1 LLFIE
6 VVALQVLTP
15 VYLFALSVLVVIALV
30 LEGFN
35 VALAV
40 TVSFTLYSIPL
51 LGLNT
56 VNVLVDSIN
65 YTLFNTISSL
75 ILAMFLANIYQ
86 ETKASRELVD
96 SLEHIGSGFASITVP
111 ALIGLLPM
119 PAGAYVSAM
128 MINPVYNRIGFNG
141 DEKTFVNYWFRHVW
155 SSVWPLY
162 QGVILASAILGL
174 SYSELAARNWP
185 IVFSSIV
192 SGLIVYYVIARG
204 KSSWRSRT
212 SGLRGLIHMW
222 PFILL
227 AVLTLLFNAPLYLA
241 LILVT
246 APTIILYKASRETLI
261 KSLRRALDPSIIVL
275 ILVSLMYA
283 KSIEATGLAKTLSD
297 ILKPHELL
305 AVILI
310 PFSITLATGFELTYV
325 ALGFPV
331 LREIMLTHPDY
342 IVLGFLGGYIGAM
355 LSPAHACLVL
365 SAKYFQAE
373 LPRVY
378 KYILPAS
385 MLTFTITTLL
395 ALI

>member
-1 LLFIE
+1 
-6 VVALQVLTP
+6 LQALTP

-30 LEGFN
+30 LRGFN

-40 TVSFTLYSIPL
+40 TLSFTLYSIPL
-51 LGLNT
+51 LGLNV
-56 VNVLVDSIN
+56 VNVLVDSMN
-65 YTLFNTISSL
+65 YTLLNTVSSL
-75 ILAMFLANIYQ
+75 VLAMFLANIYQ

-111 ALIGLLPM
+111 AVIGLLPM
-119 PAGAYVSAM
+119 PAGAYISAT
-128 MINPVYNRIGFNG
+128 MINPIYTKIGFNSY
-141 DEKTFVNYWFRHVW
+141 EKTFLNYWFRHIW

-162 QGVILASAILGL
+162 QNIILASAILGL

-185 IVFSSIV
+185 IIFSSIA
-192 SGLIVYYVIARG
+192 SGLIVYYVITRG
-204 KSSWRSRT
+204 KSKWRNKT
-212 SGLRGLIHMW
+212 SGLRGLIHLW

-227 AVLTLLFNAPLYLA
+227 AVLTLVFNIPLYLA

-246 APTIILYKASRETLI
+246 ALTIILYKASKETLI
-261 KSLRRALDPSIIVL
+261 KSLKHALDPSLIIL
-275 ILVSLMYA
+275 ITVSLMYG
-283 KSIEATGLAKTLSD
+283 KSIEETGLAKTLAD
-297 ILKPHELL
+297 ILKTRELL

-310 PFSITLATGFELTYV
+310 PFSITLATGFEFTFV

-342 IVLGFLGGYIGAM
+342 VALGFLGGYIGTM

-385 MLTFTITTLL
+385 ILAFTVTTLL
-395 ALI
+395 VLT

>member
-1 LLFIE
+1 MQ
-6 VVALQVLTP
+6 ALTP

-30 LEGFN
+30 LRGFN
-35 VALAV
+35 VALAISL
-40 TVSFTLYSIPL
+40 SFTLYSIPL
-51 LGLNT
+51 LGLNV
-56 VNVLVDSIN
+56 VNVLVDSMN
-65 YTLFNTISSL
+65 YTLLNTVSSL
-75 ILAMFLANIYQ
+75 VLAMFLANIYQ

-111 ALIGLLPM
+111 AVIGLLPM
-119 PAGAYVSAM
+119 PAGAYISAT
-128 MINPVYNRIGFNG
+128 MINPIYTKIGFNSY
-141 DEKTFVNYWFRHVW
+141 EKTFLNYWFRHIW

-162 QGVILASAILGL
+162 QNIILASAILGL

-185 IVFSSIV
+185 IIFSSIA
-192 SGLIVYYVIARG
+192 SGLIVYYVITRG
-204 KSSWRSRT
+204 KSKWRNKT
-212 SGLRGLIHMW
+212 SGLRGLIHLW

-227 AVLTLLFNAPLYLA
+227 AVLTLVFNIPLYLA
-241 LILVT
+241 LIIVT
-246 APTIILYKASRETLI
+246 ALTIILYKASKETLI
-261 KSLRRALDPSIIVL
+261 KSLKHALDPSLIIL
-275 ILVSLMYA
+275 ITVSLMYG
-283 KSIEATGLAKTLSD
+283 KSIDETGLAKTLAD
-297 ILKPHELL
+297 ILKTRELL

-310 PFSITLATGFELTYV
+310 PFSITLATGFEFTFV

-342 IVLGFLGGYIGAM
+342 ATLGFLGGYIGTM

-385 MLTFTITTLL
+385 ILAFTVTTLL
-395 ALI
+395 VLT

>member
-1 LLFIE
+1 MQ
-6 VVALQVLTP
+6 ALTP

-30 LEGFN
+30 LRGFN

-40 TVSFTLYSIPL
+40 TLSFTLYSIPL
-51 LGLNT
+51 LGLNV
-56 VNVLVDSIN
+56 VNVLVDSMN
-65 YTLFNTISSL
+65 YTLLNTVSSL
-75 ILAMFLANIYQ
+75 VLAMFLANIYQ

-111 ALIGLLPM
+111 AVIGLLPM
-119 PAGAYVSAM
+119 PAGAYISAT
-128 MINPVYNRIGFNG
+128 MINPIYTKIGFNSY
-141 DEKTFVNYWFRHVW
+141 EKTFLNYWFRHIW

-162 QGVILASAILGL
+162 QNIILASAILGL

-185 IVFSSIV
+185 IIFSSIA
-192 SGLIVYYVIARG
+192 SGLIVYYVITRG
-204 KSSWRSRT
+204 KSKWRNKT
-212 SGLRGLIHMW
+212 SGLRGLIHLW

-227 AVLTLLFNAPLYLA
+227 AVLTLVFNIPLYLA

-246 APTIILYKASRETLI
+246 ALTIILYKASKETLI
-261 KSLRRALDPSIIVL
+261 KSLKHALDPSLIIL
-275 ILVSLMYA
+275 ITVSLMYG
-283 KSIEATGLAKTLSD
+283 KSIEETGLAKTLAD
-297 ILKPHELL
+297 ILKTRELL

-310 PFSITLATGFELTYV
+310 PFSITLATGFEFTFV

-342 IVLGFLGGYIGAM
+342 VALGFLGGYIGTM

-385 MLTFTITTLL
+385 ILAFTVTTLL
-395 ALI
+395 VLT

>member
-1 LLFIE
+1 
-6 VVALQVLTP
+6 LQALTP

-30 LEGFN
+30 LRGFN
-35 VALAV
+35 VALAISL
-40 TVSFTLYSIPL
+40 SFTLYSIPL
-51 LGLNT
+51 LGLNV
-56 VNVLVDSIN
+56 VNVLVDSMN
-65 YTLFNTISSL
+65 YTLLNTVSSL
-75 ILAMFLANIYQ
+75 VLAMFLANIYQ

-111 ALIGLLPM
+111 AVIGLLPM
-119 PAGAYVSAM
+119 PAGAYISAT
-128 MINPVYNRIGFNG
+128 MINPIYTKIGFNSY
-141 DEKTFVNYWFRHVW
+141 EKTFLNYWFRHIW

-162 QGVILASAILGL
+162 QNIILASAILGL

-185 IVFSSIV
+185 IIFSSIA
-192 SGLIVYYVIARG
+192 SGLIVYYVITRG
-204 KSSWRSRT
+204 KSKWRNKT
-212 SGLRGLIHMW
+212 SGLRGLIHLW

-227 AVLTLLFNAPLYLA
+227 AVLTLVFNIPLYLA
-241 LILVT
+241 LIIVT
-246 APTIILYKASRETLI
+246 ALTIILYKASKETLI
-261 KSLRRALDPSIIVL
+261 KSLKHALDPSLIIL
-275 ILVSLMYA
+275 ITVSLMYG
-283 KSIEATGLAKTLSD
+283 KSIDETGLAKTLAD
-297 ILKPHELL
+297 ILKTRELL

-310 PFSITLATGFELTYV
+310 PFSITLATGFEFTFV

-342 IVLGFLGGYIGAM
+342 ATLGFLGGYIGTM

-385 MLTFTITTLL
+385 ILAFTVTTLL
-395 ALI
+395 VLT

>member
-1 LLFIE
+1 VI
-6 VVALQVLTP
+6 ALQALTP

-30 LEGFN
+30 LRGFN
-35 VALAV
+35 VALAI
-40 TVSFTLYSIPL
+40 TLSFTLYSIPL
-51 LGLNT
+51 LGLNV
-56 VNVLVDSIN
+56 VNVLVDSMN
-65 YTLFNTISSL
+65 YTLLNTVSSL
-75 ILAMFLANIYQ
+75 VLAMFLANIYQ

-111 ALIGLLPM
+111 AVIGLLPM
-119 PAGAYVSAM
+119 PAGAYISAT
-128 MINPVYNRIGFNG
+128 MINPIYTKIGFNSY
-141 DEKTFVNYWFRHVW
+141 EKTFLNYWFRHIW

-162 QGVILASAILGL
+162 QNIILASAILGL
-174 SYSELAARNWP
+174 SYSELAARNCP
-185 IVFSSIV
+185 IIFSSIA
-192 SGLIVYYVIARG
+192 SGLIAYYMITRG
-204 KSSWRSRT
+204 KSKWRNKT
-212 SGLRGLIHMW
+212 SGLKGLIHLW

-227 AVLTLLFNAPLYLA
+227 AVLTLVFNIPLYLA

-246 APTIILYKASRETLI
+246 ALTIILYKASKETLI
-261 KSLRRALDPSIIVL
+261 KSLKHALDPSLIIL
-275 ILVSLMYA
+275 ITVSLMYG
-283 KSIEATGLAKTLSD
+283 KSIEETGLAKTLAD
-297 ILKPHELL
+297 ILKTRELL

-310 PFSITLATGFELTYV
+310 PFSITLATGFEFTFV

-342 IVLGFLGGYIGAM
+342 VALGFLGGYIGTM

-385 MLTFTITTLL
+385 ILAFTVTTLL
-395 ALI
+395 VLT

>member
-1 LLFIE
+1 
-6 VVALQVLTP
+6 LQALTP

-30 LEGFN
+30 LRGFN
-35 VALAV
+35 VALAI
-40 TVSFTLYSIPL
+40 TLSFTLYSIPL
-51 LGLNT
+51 LGLNV
-56 VNVLVDSIN
+56 VNVLVDSMN
-65 YTLFNTISSL
+65 YTLLNTVSSL
-75 ILAMFLANIYQ
+75 VLAMFLANIYQ

-111 ALIGLLPM
+111 AVIGLLPM
-119 PAGAYVSAM
+119 PAGAYISAT
-128 MINPVYNRIGFNG
+128 MINPIYTKIGFNSY
-141 DEKTFVNYWFRHVW
+141 EKTFLNYWFRHIW

-162 QGVILASAILGL
+162 QNIILASAILGL

-185 IVFSSIV
+185 IIFSSIA
-192 SGLIVYYVIARG
+192 SGLIAYYVITRG
-204 KSSWRSRT
+204 KSKWRNKT
-212 SGLRGLIHMW
+212 SGLKGLIHLW

-227 AVLTLLFNAPLYLA
+227 AVLTLVFNIPLYLA
-241 LILVT
+241 LIIVT
-246 APTIILYKASRETLI
+246 ALTIILYKASKETLI
-261 KSLRRALDPSIIVL
+261 KSLKHALDPSLIIL
-275 ILVSLMYA
+275 ITVSLMYG
-283 KSIEATGLAKTLSD
+283 KSIEETGLAKTLAD
-297 ILKPHELL
+297 ILKTRELL

-310 PFSITLATGFELTYV
+310 PFSITLATGFEFTFV

-342 IVLGFLGGYIGAM
+342 VTLGFLGGYIGTM

-385 MLTFTITTLL
+385 ILAFTVTTLL
-395 ALI
+395 VLT